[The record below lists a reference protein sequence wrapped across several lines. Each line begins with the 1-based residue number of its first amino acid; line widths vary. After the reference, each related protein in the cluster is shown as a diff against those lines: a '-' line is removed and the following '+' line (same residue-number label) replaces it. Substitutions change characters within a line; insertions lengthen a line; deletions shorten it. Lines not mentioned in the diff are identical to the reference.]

1 MHKKPLSVISYTV
14 GKVQPYSP
22 ELLEESKAKLAA
34 LARVDKERVL
44 LEEAKNKVES
54 FVYYIKNKLIDDEE
68 NVNAVSTEKQ
78 RAEILKLAEDAEEWM
93 YDGGADADLATTVDK
108 YAEISTPAQKVFDRV
123 AEMIARPEAIAAL
136 QSRLAKVVE
145 LMKKW
150 ESVMPQVTEEERQEV
165 LAKVEEV
172 NIWIKDKEE
181 AQSKVALH
189 EDPVISSA
197 EVPTQI
203 RPIEV
208 LVAKLKK

>member
-1 MHKKPLSVISYTV
+1 MHKKNLSVIAYTV

-22 ELLEESKAKLAA
+22 ELLVESKAKLAA
-34 LARVDKERVL
+34 LARVDKERIL

-68 NVNAVSTEKQ
+68 NVNLVSTEKQ
-78 RAEILKLAEDAEEWM
+78 RGEILKLAEDAEEWM
-93 YDGGADADLATTVDK
+93 YDDGADADLATTVDK

-123 AEMIARPEAIAAL
+123 TEMTARPEAIAAL
-136 QSRLAKVVE
+136 RSRLAKVVD

-150 ESVMPQVTEEERQEV
+150 ETAMPQVTEEERQEV

-172 NIWIKDKEE
+172 SVWISGKEE
-181 AQSKVALH
+181 AQSKVEPH
-189 EDPVISSA
+189 EDPIFSSA

-203 RPIEV
+203 RPIEM